1 MHWMS
6 WFRRGDRNR
15 PEQTET
21 RASERTE
28 SATAIEPQRLVEHR
42 ARRAFARFDDAE
54 RHLTA
59 LPGDD
64 IAASG

>member
-6 WFRRGDRNR
+6 WFRRGNR
-15 PEQTET
+15 SRLEQSET
-21 RASERTE
+21 RASEPME

-42 ARRAFARFDDAE
+42 ARRAFARFEDAE

-59 LPGDD
+59 QPDDD